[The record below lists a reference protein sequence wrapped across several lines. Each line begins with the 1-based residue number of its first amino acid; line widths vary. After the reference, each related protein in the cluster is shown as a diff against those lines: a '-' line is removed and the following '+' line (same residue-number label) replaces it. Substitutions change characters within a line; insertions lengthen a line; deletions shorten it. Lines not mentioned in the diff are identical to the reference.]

1 MSLCPPSEH
10 SLKALASSG
19 LVTTTAGTRLVVTE
33 LCAAADTNSLL
44 PYVEVRESS
53 WIDGACQLVS
63 LPSLTSVGYR

>member
-44 PYVEVRESS
+44 AYVEVDEGRP
-53 WIDGACQLVS
+53 VS
-63 LPSLTSVGYR
+63 QFVALPRSLS